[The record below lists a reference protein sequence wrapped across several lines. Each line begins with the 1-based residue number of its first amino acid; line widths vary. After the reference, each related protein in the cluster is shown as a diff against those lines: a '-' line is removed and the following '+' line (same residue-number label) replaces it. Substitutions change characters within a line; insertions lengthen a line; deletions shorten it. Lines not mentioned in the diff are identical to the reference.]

1 MWTKFSIFI
10 KKLGAMKFLIQFF
23 GMATF
28 AISTFAQNGFEFIS
42 HKSKVKVPFQLINNL
57 VIIPIQVNG
66 VEMNFLLDTGVEE
79 TILFSLE
86 EKNEVQFFNVEKIKL
101 RGLGSKK
108 AIEGLKST
116 ENTLT
121 LPGLI
126 SQHETIIIVLDDA
139 INFSSIVG
147 IPINGI
153 IGHAFFKENLVEIN
167 YQKKKISIHNR
178 LDFDSNK
185 FKKFR
190 TFDITIENAK
200 PYFKTQT
207 TIDQT
212 TFETKLLIDT
222 GNSDALWIF
231 QDSLRRYKVPIKNF
245 SDFLGK
251 GFSGEIYGKRAK
263 INRFEM
269 KEFGFKNPLVSF
281 PDSSCTKNVRMV
293 SGRNGS
299 VGGEICRRFT
309 LLFDY
314 KNRKLFLKKNN
325 QYNQAFTYNKSGIII
340 EHSGLKLVREVEDS
354 KEKSSSTLKMDFG
367 EGQHDLKYKFELKP
381 VYAIMNIRKNSPAE
395 VAGLKEGDTILSING
410 IISYKLT
417 LEEISNLLKSEEEKN
432 IDIEVEREGKNYTF
446 HFKLTDI
453 L

>member
-1 MWTKFSIFI
+1 
-10 KKLGAMKFLIQFF
+10 MKFLFQIFGVVFF
-23 GMATF
+23 TF
-28 AISTFAQNGFEFIS
+28 SAFSQNGFEFS
-42 HKSKVKVPFQLINNL
+42 SPKSKVKIPFQLINNL

-86 EKNEVQFFNVEKIKL
+86 DKSEVQFFNVEKIKL
-101 RGLGSKK
+101 RGLGSKE

-116 ENTLT
+116 ENTLE

-126 SQHETIIIVLDDA
+126 SQHETIIIVLDEA
-139 INFSSIVG
+139 INFSSILG
-147 IPINGI
+147 IPVNGI
-153 IGHAFFKENLVEIN
+153 IGYAFFKANLVEIN
-167 YQKKKISIHNR
+167 YQKKKITMHNR
-178 LDFDSNK
+178 LDFNS
-185 FKKFR
+185 KKFQKF
-190 TFDITIENAK
+190 TPFDITIEKAK

-207 TIDQT
+207 TFDQT

-231 QDSLRRYKVPIKNF
+231 QDTLQRYKVPTKNF
-245 SDFLGK
+245 NDFLGK

-269 KEFGFKNPLVSF
+269 KEFEFKNPLVSF
-281 PDSSCTKNVRMV
+281 PDSSSTKNVRMV
-293 SGRNGS
+293 LGRNGS
-299 VGGEICRRFT
+299 IGGEICRRFT
-309 LLFDY
+309 MLFDY
-314 KNRKLFLKKNN
+314 KNKKLYLKKNN
-325 QYNQAFTYNKSGIII
+325 RYNQTFTYNKSGIILQ
-340 EHSGLKLVREVEDS
+340 HNGLKLVQEVQDS

-395 VAGLKEGDTILSING
+395 VAGIKAGDTILSING
-410 IISYKLT
+410 IISYKFT
-417 LEEISNLLKSEEEKN
+417 LEEITNLLKADEEKN
-432 IDIEVEREGKNYTF
+432 IEIEVEREGKNYTF